1 MASWAADDS
10 MILSQLLDE
19 VVGTQEMIDARQDY
33 CRMVDCL
40 ESKRVQ
46 KNFYFTGSKAEG
58 LDLPG
63 SDMDYMHDV
72 NDSDKIKVIQSFDDN
87 ALMTSYGVFLMSTE
101 NVPAGFT
108 LLQHVHPTLISLSL
122 YRAFQSMNG
131 LRYLSS
137 DLFLQTEFSTMD
149 IVQTFLP
156 GCTAKRQGPSMELRT
171 DPSDD
176 VGTDFVPSIH
186 CCFWPNQANE
196 WVQRPRHFQWPTSHA
211 ISTITDFGFH
221 LVPVGHPLSDTKPM
235 EWRISFSLA
244 ERTLVWSFNHVQMQ
258 CYALLKIILKE
269 FIKVR
274 CNPQNQVLCSYFI
287 KTFLFWKYETSELS
301 FWRED
306 NLKHCIKFLLFEFSK
321 CIQEGVLRHYFIP
334 RFNLLCIKL
343 TRAAQSEILQLFDII
358 IQCDISILKECRTL
372 HSVWSEF
379 LLVREYPNDAI
390 CNVKRKNIV
399 MYDECMMEMA
409 DFVYFFLDFYDNVVE
424 NSQSLSDTIAKMMR
438 VLKTPLQTLIIGKC
452 FFEKN
457 IRLIWIKC
465 DGFGNKGLYQ
475 LHRFAQKNIFSFEI
489 STCKLWYAILL
500 FQNGHFSSTLNIVN
514 QVLSSI
520 PPFAIY
526 YYPYHTTSDE
536 VKRLYAD
543 MFLDSD
549 DTIYQRAR
557 KAWMFNLRLN
567 KDMIDA
573 LPLAFQIELCF
584 RQIEVWISPFT
595 CAYYLQ
601 FMCYHQMQR
610 YDERDRALEHLL
622 QALVNLEQRGDPYTV
637 CTSLNIAGHC
647 SLLAGMRTVA
657 QLAFCASIRQMQSI
671 PSFLHCESALWYLQN
686 CF

>member
-1 MASWAADDS
+1 MASWTSDHS

-19 VVGTQEMIDARQDY
+19 VTGTQEMIDARQDY

-40 ESKRVQ
+40 ESKRLQ
-46 KNFYFTGSKAEG
+46 ENFYYTGSKSEG

-63 SDMDYMHDV
+63 SDDDFMHDV
-72 NDSDKIKVIQSFDDN
+72 NDSDKIKVIQLFDDN
-87 ALMTSYGVFLMSTE
+87 ALMTPYGVFLMSTE

-108 LLQHVHPTLISLSL
+108 LLQHVHPTLMSPSL

-137 DLFLQTEFSTMD
+137 DLFLQTELSAMD
-149 IVQTFLP
+149 GIQTFLP

-171 DPSDD
+171 DPFDD

-196 WVQRPRHFQWPTSHA
+196 WVQRPRRFQWPTAHA

-221 LVPVGHPLSDTKPM
+221 LVPVGHPLSDTKPI

-287 KTFLFWKYETSELS
+287 KTFLFWKYETTELS

-358 IQCDISILKECRTL
+358 IQSDISILKECRTL
-372 HSVWSEF
+372 HSVWLEF

-399 MYDECMMEMA
+399 MYDECMMGMA
-409 DFVYFFLDFYDNVVE
+409 DFVYTFLDFYGNVVE

-457 IRLIWIKC
+457 IRSIWIKC

-475 LHRFAQKNIFSFEI
+475 LHRFAQKDIFSFEI

-500 FQNGHFSSTLNIVN
+500 FQNGQFSSTLNIVN

-526 YYPYHTTSDE
+526 YYLYHTTSDE

-543 MFLDSD
+543 MFLDSG

-584 RQIEVWISPFT
+584 RQIGVWISPFT

-601 FMCYHQMQR
+601 FMCYHRMQQ

-622 QALVNLEQRGDPYTV
+622 QALVNLEQRGDPYTL

-671 PSFLHCESALWYLQN
+671 QSCFHCESAFWYLQN